1 MSNEFLKKDEHLA
14 QIISEAFQFFDFEDR
29 KTIQDVILS
38 VALQSDETKVNFTL
52 ALQSHGIDVVSS
64 LLDKYTQLGSATLVG
79 IYLRVFT
86 SSEELLESCWLD
98 LGNISKLKKRCLSPD
113 FNVQSDALET
123 MRVSSV

>member
-1 MSNEFLKKDEHLA
+1 VS
-14 QIISEAFQFFDFEDR
+14 
-29 KTIQDVILS
+29 
-38 VALQSDETKVNFTL
+38 
-52 ALQSHGIDVVSS
+52 VVSS

-86 SSEELLESCWLD
+86 NSEELLESSWLN

-123 MRVSSV
+123 MRVSLCPCNRSLSVGAVYFISPVREAESVVIFPRAECQCNLGDFQRYRALKPTGELL